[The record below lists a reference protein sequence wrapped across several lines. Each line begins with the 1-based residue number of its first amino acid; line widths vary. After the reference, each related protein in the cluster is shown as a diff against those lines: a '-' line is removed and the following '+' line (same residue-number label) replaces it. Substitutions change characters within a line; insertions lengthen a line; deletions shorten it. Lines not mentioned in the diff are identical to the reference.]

1 MIIFGILPQKHSH
14 TREHVSRRHQ
24 PRVAVIP
31 NESGWPEHPQSR
43 YKGTL
48 GDYISVSVGFCVCES
63 VWGTFVW
70 LFGGIKGLP
79 KRLSNLIFGGLIGKK
94 TSFFSLLMS
103 ICNLCYYSKQ
113 ILGSMYIYLTL
124 WFFFSW
130 VQVTRNV
137 GGECLISFVLWLL
150 YIIYFILEFAIKM
163 VWFSLQVFP
172 LIPFR
177 ATEI

>member
-1 MIIFGILPQKHSH
+1 MLTWQHCKGAFLSYFKSYLGNRLTEFALVWNHMIIFGILPQKHSH

-24 PRVAVIP
+24 PRVAVIA

-94 TSFFSLLMS
+94 TSSFFSLLMS

-113 ILGSMYIYLTL
+113 TLGSMYIYLTL
-124 WFFFSW
+124 WFFF
-130 VQVTRNV
+130 NV
-137 GGECLISFVLWLL
+137 YRTLG
-150 YIIYFILEFAIKM
+150 M
-163 VWFSLQVFP
+163 
-172 LIPFR
+172 
-177 ATEI
+177 